1 MSTVYIQRDQAV
13 RQTRLNNNTGAAL
26 AQFELTVINGVILVA
41 LDAIA
46 NGSVGS
52 FGIVED
58 ISFQVE
64 DFVTSEDTFATV
76 DASVY
81 WDPTSGDF
89 SDTATAGY
97 YKIGIVQE
105 IKNSNG
111 VVLVYGNRDAVI
123 LGEVIGAGRIGW
135 IEYEVAADATTAL
148 SNDFGFNF
156 TIIDALV
163 HSTATNASA
172 TIKLQDSSDNDIS
185 DAIVATP
192 VLTVTR
198 VGTIDGETNGYN
210 TIVDGIVKFIANG
223 AADRGI
229 VRMMVKGA

>member
-123 LGEVIGAGRIGW
+123 LGEVIGSGQIGW

-229 VRMMVKGA
+229 VRMLVKGA